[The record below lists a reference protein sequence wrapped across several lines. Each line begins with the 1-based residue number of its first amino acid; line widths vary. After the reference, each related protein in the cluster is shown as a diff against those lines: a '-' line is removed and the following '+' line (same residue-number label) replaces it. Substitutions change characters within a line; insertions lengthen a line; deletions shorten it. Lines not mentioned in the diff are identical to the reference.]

1 MMHYIPSYGPDH
13 VLYII
18 DFVNLY
24 HNEVGFLLRL
34 IGSDLHYIHIVRL
47 DLEPVFLVLRV

>member
-1 MMHYIPSYGPDH
+1 MLSRVV
-13 VLYII
+13 VLSQTII
-18 DFVNLY
+18 IISKPTI
-24 HNEVGFLLRL
+24 VGFLLRL